1 MKHRE
6 IMSSN
11 KRYSSCIKQMEDMV
25 SVMKT
30 EKPIERIRTLE
41 QKINEVDEWNRKS
54 SVLCLWKNCGCS
66 GRYRAKVICT
76 GSRHLNKSPIT
87 NQTGK

>member
-41 QKINEVDEWNRKS
+41 QKINEVDKR
-54 SVLCLWKNCGCS
+54 
-66 GRYRAKVICT
+66 T
-76 GSRHLNKSPIT
+76 M
-87 NQTGK
+87 